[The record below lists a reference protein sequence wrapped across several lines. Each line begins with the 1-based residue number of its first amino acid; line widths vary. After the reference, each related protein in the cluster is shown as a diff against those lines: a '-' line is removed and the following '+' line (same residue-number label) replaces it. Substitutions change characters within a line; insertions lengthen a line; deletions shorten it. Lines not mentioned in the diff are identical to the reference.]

1 MAEIR
6 KHNPTTSDIG
16 EQVRALYGDNITPLR
31 PGWTPDDEP
40 IDEPGDEPT
49 DENFD
54 PFAGDVDDEDEP
66 SNIIPFRVGGAP
78 LIGLLPSGFD
88 PWDDDEDPD
97 SAA

>member
-16 EQVRALYGDNITPLR
+16 EQVRALMGENVRPLR
-31 PGWTPDDEP
+31 PGWTPEEETDDER
-40 IDEPGDEPT
+40 
-49 DENFD
+49 FD
-54 PFAGDVDDEDEP
+54 PFASDDADDEI
-66 SNIIPFRVGGAP
+66 SNVIPFRAGGAP

-88 PWDDDEDPD
+88 SWDDGDDD

>member
-16 EQVRALYGDNITPLR
+16 EQVRALYGDNIRPLR
-31 PGWTPDDEP
+31 PGWTPDDAP
-40 IDEPGDEPT
+40 IDEPGDEHY
-49 DENFD
+49 D
-54 PFAGDVDDEDEP
+54 PFVRDEEAEDEP
-66 SNIIPFRVGGAP
+66 SNVIPFRVGGAP
-78 LIGLLPSGFD
+78 LIGILPSGFD